1 MPANIYGAIQI
12 NVISANGV
20 VEFGDSLII
29 SPKVTSKTPAGACGF
44 NYGIFTSAIS
54 GFSSTNYLNPAVIDQ
69 PIAANN

>member
-29 SPKVTSKTPAGACGF
+29 SPKVTSKTPTGACGF
-44 NYGIFTSAIS
+44 NNGIFISAIS
-54 GFSSTNYLNPAVIDQ
+54 GISSTNYLNPTVIDQ
-69 PIAANN
+69 PVVGNN

>member
-29 SPKVTSKTPAGACGF
+29 SPKVNILRLLLEPVGLTMVFLLQQLAV
-44 NYGIFTSAIS
+44 SAVRIIS
-54 GFSSTNYLNPAVIDQ
+54 NPACD
-69 PIAANN
+69 